1 MVLMNNKIKKISII
15 AMFSAIGG
23 ILMFL
28 DFQLPIF
35 LSFMKMDLSDL
46 PVIIGGFIFGPLDSI
61 IIAVLKILIKL
72 LLKPT
77 STVYVGEIANL
88 IGSILYSL
96 PASLIYIKFKNK
108 KRAIIGLI
116 IGVIVA
122 SVGITICNMI
132 FIFPFYMQLFNITD
146 VIIIGMC
153 NKIFPY
159 IDSMLKVYLLS
170 VLPFNL
176 VKYGLSSIITFLFYK
191 RISKTIKYIL

>member
-1 MVLMNNKIKKISII
+1 MNNKIKKISII

-96 PASLIYIKFKNK
+96 SASLIYIKFKNK

-159 IDSMLKVYLLS
+159 IDSMFKVYLLS

>member
-1 MVLMNNKIKKISII
+1 MNNKIKKISII

-159 IDSMLKVYLLS
+159 IDSMFKVYLLS

>member
-1 MVLMNNKIKKISII
+1 MNNKIKKISII

-28 DFQLPIF
+28 DFQLPMF

-159 IDSMLKVYLLS
+159 IDSMFKVYLLS

>member
-1 MVLMNNKIKKISII
+1 MNNKIKKISII

-61 IIAVLKILIKL
+61 IIAVLKILIKF

-159 IDSMLKVYLLS
+159 IDSMFKVYLLS

>member
-1 MVLMNNKIKKISII
+1 MNNKIKKISII

-28 DFQLPIF
+28 DFQLPMF

-153 NKIFPY
+153 NKIFPF
-159 IDSMLKVYLLS
+159 IDSMGKVYILS
-170 VLPFNL
+170 VW
-176 VKYGLSSIITFLFYK
+176 
-191 RISKTIKYIL
+191 